1 MYGEFGKNIGGQF
14 IQRAGPNVLNST
26 TSFDYVFNEIIGIE
40 NGIVEIYVQPETLA
54 RFLKAA
60 QRKNFGN
67 GEYVFIYLL
76 PFGVF
81 PYQFEKELD
90 DPEIADMLPFL

>member
-1 MYGEFGKNIGGQF
+1 MTHSDVIST
-14 IQRAGPNVLNST
+14 AT

-40 NGIVEIYVQPETLA
+40 NGIVEIYVQPETLV

-81 PYQFEKELD
+81 PYQFEKGK
-90 DPEIADMLPFL
+90 PQAEILHGKNGVEKLIDNDR